1 VALPPGPRSPEALQ
15 TLEWV
20 ARPTTFLRACAE
32 RYGDP
37 FTIRTA
43 WTAGPVVVTS
53 DHDTARSLFT
63 EHRAIARGGSS
74 SAVLEPFAGPQS
86 ILLLDGPEHAR
97 QRRLI
102 LPPLHGDRMR
112 ALAPL
117 VAELAEAEL
126 RSWPRGRPVRTLGR
140 MRALTLEVVLRLVFG
155 AQHRAEVEPLRAA
168 IARTLDLTT
177 SLPRLVALSLY
188 HGRVGPW
195 ASFHRAVA
203 ALDEQVLRVI
213 DRHRHRPDDGSILGL
228 LLAARHEDGTPPQDA
243 ELRDQLVTLLAAGHE
258 TTATALAW
266 AFERLSR
273 RPEVLTRLRDGDD
286 AYLDATVRE
295 VLRTRPVLTIVPRRL
310 TAPLTGGGH
319 DLPAGTHVAPCPY
332 LMHRRPELFADPLA
346 FRPERWIDGPAPPPY
361 AFLPFGGGDR
371 RCPGAAFA
379 SMEMAEVLRVAA
391 RHTLAPSGPRPERAR
406 RRSVTVSPARG
417 GAVVVG

>member
-1 VALPPGPRSPEALQ
+1 VALPPGPRIPEALQ
-15 TLEWV
+15 TIEWV
-20 ARPTTFLRACAE
+20 ARPTAFLRACAA
-32 RYGDP
+32 RHGDP

-53 DHDTARSLFT
+53 DHETARALFT
-63 EHRAIARGGSS
+63 EHAAIARGGSS
-74 SAVLEPFAGPQS
+74 SAVLEPFAGPRS
-86 ILLLDGPEHAR
+86 ILLLDGDEHLR

-112 ALAPL
+112 AAAPL

-155 AQHRAEVEPLRAA
+155 ADRREEVEPLRAA
-168 IARTLDLTT
+168 ITRALDLTT

-195 ASFHRAVA
+195 ATFHRAVA
-203 ALDEQVLRVI
+203 ALDEQVLAVI
-213 DRHRHRPDDGSILGL
+213 ARHRDRPDDRSILGL
-228 LLAARHEDGTPPQDA
+228 LLAARHEDGSPPEDA

-273 RPEVLTRLRDGDD
+273 HPAALARLRDGDD
-286 AYLDATVRE
+286 LHLDATVRE

-310 TAPLTGGGH
+310 TAPLRIGGY

-332 LMHRRPELFADPLA
+332 LMHRRADLYPDPLV
-346 FRPERWIDGPAPPPY
+346 FRPERWLDGPPPAPY
-361 AFLPFGGGDR
+361 AFLPFGGGGR

-379 SMEMAEVLRVAA
+379 TMEMAEVLRAAA
-391 RHTLAPSGPRPERAR
+391 RLDLFPAGPRPERAR
-406 RRSVTVSPARG
+406 RRSVTVSPAGG
-417 GAVVVG
+417 GAVVLR